1 MASAGDLPVVGK
13 HTGVL
18 SEYDD
23 FLKGSVDQGNFEG
36 RPLSYGV
43 LFFFFFFLT
52 WEVRCVS
59 WRKIDDLNVG

>member
-43 LFFFFFFLT
+43 LFFFFFF
-52 WEVRCVS
+52 
-59 WRKIDDLNVG
+59 